1 MTTTNSLFSYA
12 PDVVKSK
19 LLDGLRPQID
29 QLFESAEAGASEREL
44 ELGVWRVLLEFGRLL
59 LATLFALQA
68 RRSTERDLQ
77 ARGLDSSEVSLRLD
91 RDYWYTSTT
100 TLGPVGFPLF
110 AYRDRASGADTTT
123 TRAPARRLFRLH
135 QHCRSSQLCLEWEAR
150 LGSEHPFRAAQ
161 QALTFFTHGAVSL
174 EDTTIASHMVT
185 AGSVVDWHWLY
196 RPVEEIREILRTR
209 ATWDAETGRP
219 IIYASS
225 DAHAL
230 RRYVDDT
237 WSAAWKMANGLRLWC
252 VDRRTGE
259 IVHLG
264 GEYTW
269 GDCNEVERVVR
280 RLIESGHLPADG
292 DYGDELVARVAW
304 ITDGMPW
311 FETHILHLFP
321 GALVILD
328 GYHAL
333 DHLGKFAANVWGK
346 GHTKARRFY
355 NQARNVLFGAKR
367 VHRAKPKARKGHRKR
382 SRAASR
388 ATKRS
393 LESRRSRH
401 ATTNAEPLL
410 ALLRRVKVPPDK
422 AQALEDILRYV
433 HNNAY
438 RMDYARYIKLG
449 YQIGSG
455 AMESLHR
462 IASQLRIKRPGPG
475 WLPET
480 AQAVFNLRMLS
491 LVGRWDEFWNQPD
504 LTDRLVSAFQARSL
518 RGAV

>member
-1 MTTTNSLFSYA
+1 MTTTDCLFSYA
-12 PDVVKSK
+12 PSVVKSK
-19 LLDGLRPQID
+19 LLDGLLPQVD
-29 QLFESAEAGASEREL
+29 RLFESAQAGASERVL
-44 ELGVWRVLLEFGRLL
+44 ELDVWKVLLEFGRLL
-59 LATLFALQA
+59 LAAMFAVQA
-68 RRSTERDLQ
+68 RRATEQELQ
-77 ARGLDSSEVSLRLD
+77 ARGLDSLQVSLRLD
-91 RDYWYTSTT
+91 RDYWYTCTT
-100 TLGPVGFPLF
+100 TLGPVCFPLF
-110 AYRDRASGADTTT
+110 AYRDRNGAATTT
-123 TRAPARRLFRLH
+123 TRAPARTRFPLH

-174 EDTTIASHMVT
+174 EDTTIASHMAAV
-185 AGSVVDWHWLY
+185 GSMVDWSWVY
-196 RPVEEIREILRTR
+196 RPVQEIREILRTR
-209 ATWDAETGRP
+209 ATRDAETDRP

-252 VDRRTGE
+252 IDHRTGQ

-269 GDCNEVERVVR
+269 GDCNEVERIVR
-280 RLIESGHLPADG
+280 RLIDSGHLPADG
-292 DYGDELVARVAW
+292 DYGDGVVARVAW

-311 FETHILHLFP
+311 FETHILALFP

-328 GYHAL
+328 GYHVL
-333 DHLGKFAANVWGK
+333 DHLGKFAAAVWGK
-346 GHTKARRFY
+346 GHDKARRFY
-355 NQARNVLFGAKR
+355 NQARNALFGTRR
-367 VHRAKPKARKGHRKR
+367 VRRAKPKARKGHRKR
-382 SRAASR
+382 PRAMTMAH
-388 ATKRS
+388 KRN
-393 LESRRSRH
+393 LEARRNRK

-410 ALLRRVKVPPDK
+410 DLLRRVKVPVDR
-422 AQALEDILRYV
+422 ASALEDILRYIG
-433 HNNAY
+433 NNAY
-438 RMDYARYIKLG
+438 RMDYARYIELG

-462 IASQLRIKRPGPG
+462 VASQLRIKRPGPG

-480 AQAVFNLRMLS
+480 AQAVFNLRMLA
-491 LVGRWDEFWNQPD
+491 LVGRWDEFWNQPA
-504 LTDRLVSAFQARSL
+504 LADRLVTAFQASSH

>member
-1 MTTTNSLFSYA
+1 MTTTDSLFTYA
-12 PDVVKSK
+12 PAVVKSK
-19 LLDGLRPQID
+19 LLDALRSHID
-29 QLFESAEAGASEREL
+29 RLCDSAQAGASERAL
-44 ELGVWRVLLEFGRLL
+44 ELDVWKVLLEFGRLL

-68 RRSTERDLQ
+68 RRATDQELQ
-77 ARGLDSSEVSLRLD
+77 ARGLDSSQVSFRLD

-100 TLGPVGFPLF
+100 TLGPICFPLF
-110 AYRDRASGADTTT
+110 AYRDRHAAGTT
-123 TRAPARRLFRLH
+123 TRAPAKSLFPLH

-174 EDTTIASHMVT
+174 EDTTIASHMV
-185 AGSVVDWHWLY
+185 AVGSMVDWRWLY

-252 VDRRTGE
+252 VDRRTGQ

-269 GDCNEVERVVR
+269 GDCNEVERIVR
-280 RLIESGHLPADG
+280 RLIDSGHLPADG
-292 DYGDELVARVAW
+292 DYGDGLVARVAW

-311 FETHILHLFP
+311 FEDRILPLFP

-328 GYHAL
+328 GYHVL
-333 DHLGKFAANVWGK
+333 DHLGKFAAAVWGK
-346 GHTKARRFY
+346 GHDEARRFY
-355 NQARNVLFGAKR
+355 HRARNALFGAQR
-367 VHRAKPKARKGHRKR
+367 GRRAKLKVRKGHRKR
-382 SRAASR
+382 SRARTMAY
-388 ATKRS
+388 KRS
-393 LESRRSRH
+393 LESRRHRKP
-401 ATTNAEPLL
+401 TTNAEPLL
-410 ALLRRVKVPPDK
+410 KLLTRVKVPADK
-422 AQALEDILRYV
+422 ATALEDILRYIT
-433 HNNAY
+433 NNAY
-438 RMDYARYIKLG
+438 RMDYARYIELG

-462 IASQLRIKRPGPG
+462 VASQLRIKRPGPG

-480 AQAVFNLRMLS
+480 AQAVFNLRMLA
-491 LVGRWDEFWNQPD
+491 LVGRWDEFWNQPA
-504 LTDRLVSAFQARSL
+504 LTDRLIHAFQ
-518 RGAV
+518 VTPN

>member
-1 MTTTNSLFSYA
+1 MTTRDSLFSYA
-12 PDVVKSK
+12 PNVVKSK

-29 QLFESAEAGASEREL
+29 RLFESAQAGASEREL
-44 ELGVWRVLLEFGRLL
+44 ELDVWRVLLELGRLL

-68 RRSTERDLQ
+68 RRATERDLH
-77 ARGLDSSEVSLRLD
+77 ARGLDISKVSFRLD

-110 AYRDRASGADTTT
+110 AYRDRHSAVGVT
-123 TRAPARRLFRLH
+123 TRAPARRLFPLH

-209 ATWDAETGRP
+209 ATWDVETGRP

-230 RRYVDDT
+230 RRYVDGT
-237 WSAAWKMANGLRLWC
+237 WNAAWKMANGLRLWC
-252 VDRRTGE
+252 VDRRTGA

-269 GDCNEVERVVR
+269 GDCNEVERIVR
-280 RLIESGHLPADG
+280 RLIESGHLPANG
-292 DYGDELVARVAW
+292 DYGDDVVARVAW

-311 FETHILHLFP
+311 FEEHILKLFP
-321 GALVILD
+321 DALVILD
-328 GYHAL
+328 AYHAL
-333 DHLGKFAANVWGK
+333 DHLGKFAAAVWGK
-346 GHTKARRFY
+346 GHSKARRFY
-355 NQARNVLFGAKR
+355 NQARNALFGTRR
-367 VHRAKPKARKGHRKR
+367 VCKAKPKVRKGH
-382 SRAASR
+382 
-388 ATKRS
+388 TKRRKAMKMAYKRK
-393 LESRRSRH
+393 LESRRNRKP
-401 ATTNAEPLL
+401 TTKAEPLL
-410 ALLRRVKVPPDK
+410 NVLRRVTVPCDK
-422 AQALEDILRYV
+422 AEELEGILRYIT
-433 HNNAY
+433 NNAY
-438 RMDYARYIKLG
+438 RMDYARYIQLG

-462 IASQLRIKRPGPG
+462 VASQLRIKRPGPG

-480 AQAVFNLRMLS
+480 AQAVFNLRMLT
-491 LVGRWDEFWNQPD
+491 LVGRWDEFWSQPD
-504 LTDRLVSAFQARSL
+504 LTDRLVTAFQAASE